1 MLKVCC
7 LKFIM
12 SWMSMMFLSFCWKVC
27 VFILKESSLW
37 VFIVLII
44 IILYVLFVNL
54 CGLIFLMNRKKVC

>member
-12 SWMSMMFLSFCWKVC
+12 NWMSMMFLNFCWKVC
-27 VFILKESSLW
+27 VFILKGSSLW

-44 IILYVLFVNL
+44 IILYVLFVN
-54 CGLIFLMNRKKVC
+54 